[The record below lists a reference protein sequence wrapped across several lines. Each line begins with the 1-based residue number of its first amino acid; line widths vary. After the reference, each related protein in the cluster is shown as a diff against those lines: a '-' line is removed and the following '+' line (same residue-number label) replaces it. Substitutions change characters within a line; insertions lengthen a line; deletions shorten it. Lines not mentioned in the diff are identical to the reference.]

1 MSTSSLPELS
11 TDGRVVNDVYFAI
24 MGASGVGKSSF
35 IHLCTGK
42 QDFWANGNSDRSKIQ
57 LHTFMLNEHTRI
69 NLLDTPGFDD
79 PFLNEA
85 YVLESIAQKLC
96 FDYRQGRYIS
106 GMIYLQKI
114 TDSLGEGTASLG
126 NLRMFQQ
133 LCGSHAYRSLALVT
147 THWDR
152 GGESG
157 DFREQELTSERHLWG
172 SMAQSIVAR
181 HDNTSA
187 SARAIITSLLKRTEE
202 IGQITLKLQY
212 EVINDGLL
220 LSETS
225 AGKEVIKYVEMRS
238 RGVKQQLLA
247 LPLQVELATEAGDHM
262 LGRELSK
269 LMEQSEAQIK
279 SDKKGLEALKTR
291 I

>member
-1 MSTSSLPELS
+1 
-11 TDGRVVNDVYFAI
+11 
-24 MGASGVGKSSF
+24 
-35 IHLCTGK
+35 
-42 QDFWANGNSDRSKIQ
+42 
-57 LHTFMLNEHTRI
+57 MLDEHTRI

-85 YVLESIAQKLC
+85 YVLESIAQRLC
-96 FDYRQGRYIS
+96 SDYRQGRYIS

-114 TDSLGEGTASLG
+114 TDSLGEDTASLG
-126 NLRMFQQ
+126 NLRMFQE

-152 GGESG
+152 AGECG
-157 DFREQELTSERHLWG
+157 DSRVQELTSARHLWG
-172 SMAQSIVAR
+172 SMAQSIVDR

-202 IGQITLKLQY
+202 IGQVTLKIQY
-212 EVINDGLL
+212 EVINDGLM

-225 AGKEVIKYVEMRS
+225 AGKEVTKYVEMRS
-238 RGVKQQLLA
+238 HGVQQQLLA
-247 LPLQVELATEAGDHM
+247 LPLQVELATEAGDPM

-279 SDKKGLEALKTR
+279 SDKKSLKALKTM